1 MVSIN
6 FSVRTL
12 LMSIATVGLL
22 IPQLTSAAEPKRD
35 LAKYFRGKTVTVIVG
50 SAPGGSY
57 DFFSRMLA
65 IYGSQYLPGKPRFIV
80 QTRTGGGGAR
90 ALRAVYERPRDGLT
104 IGTMSPTLTQAVVLG
119 SDLGVP
125 GFNLATHRWVGGTL
139 NLEATGMVAARTEVA
154 KNWKD
159 VLALGRK
166 MVVGASTPG
175 GRNTIG
181 ADFLALLGGPIR
193 MVYGYGGNA
202 EIFPALDRGE
212 LEGIGVGR
220 AVPRLFPE
228 WADKKYISFLYHWG
242 PHPSKDPDMSKLL
255 KSYGA
260 KAPPHISEI
269 WDLSEEHLKV
279 LNISVGLSNVASNAY
294 YFPPGVPDDIY
305 QAWVKVFERIVK
317 NPEYKKISAKAGY
330 TVNLATPQDI
340 GNVLGLARKLSP
352 KSLKFY
358 RTLAIKGA
366 Q

>member
-1 MVSIN
+1 MHSKK
-6 FSVRTL
+6 FSARAL
-12 LMSIATVGLL
+12 LMSIVTVALLASQAT
-22 IPQLTSAAEPKRD
+22 PAAEPERD
-35 LAKYFRGKTVTVIVG
+35 LAKHFRQRVVTVIVG

-65 IYGSQYLPGKPRFIV
+65 IYGSQYLPGKPNIIV
-80 QTRTGGGGAR
+80 QNRTGGGGAR

-104 IGTMSPTLTQAVVLG
+104 IGTMSPTLTQKVVLG

-125 GFNLATHRWVGGTL
+125 GFDLAAQKWVGGTL
-139 NLEATGMVAARTEVA
+139 NLEATGMVASRTAVA
-154 KNWKD
+154 SNWEG
-159 VLALGRK
+159 VLALDRK
-166 MVVGASTPG
+166 LIVGASTPG

-181 ADFLALLGGPIR
+181 ADFLALLGGPIQ

-220 AVPRLFPE
+220 AVPRLFPD
-228 WADKKYISFLYHWG
+228 WAKTKFISFLYYWG
-242 PHPSKDPDMSKLL
+242 PHPSKDPDMSALL

-260 KAPPHISEI
+260 KAPPHISEVWKI
-269 WDLSEEHLKV
+269 SKEHLTV

-294 YFPPGVPDDIY
+294 YLPPGVPDDVY
-305 QAWVKVFERIVK
+305 QAWVKVFERMVE
-317 NPEYKKISAKAGY
+317 NPEYRRISANAGY
-330 TVNLATPQDI
+330 TVNLATPKDI
-340 GNVLGLARKLSP
+340 ENVLQLARQLSP
-352 KSLKFY
+352 EDLKFY